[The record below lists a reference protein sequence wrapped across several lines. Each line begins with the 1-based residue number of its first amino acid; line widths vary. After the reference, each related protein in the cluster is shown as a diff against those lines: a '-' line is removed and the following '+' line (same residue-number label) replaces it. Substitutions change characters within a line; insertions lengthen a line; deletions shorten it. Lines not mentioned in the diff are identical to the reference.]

1 MKLARTSLVVFVF
14 ALLAGAARV
23 AAQDSGEPK
32 VTADF
37 GYASRYVF
45 RGVERAG
52 SSAQAAVE
60 YAAKGFRGSVWAN
73 QPLRSRQGSE
83 IDLTAAYG
91 RQVSEKLNVEL
102 ALTAYNFTSEPA
114 GATEHSVEAA
124 LTATFA
130 PVNGV
135 TPSVSLQHDFRLEAD
150 TAQASLAYSVALT
163 RLGTFLE
170 LSAFAGWSDARNAT
184 PDAASSRASDGY
196 GYFGGEAHIPYRV
209 GAHTTVIAGLHATTT
224 VGQGRA
230 LASPGRFA
238 RSNLWLTL
246 GVSVDF

>member
-1 MKLARTSLVVFVF
+1 MKLARASLAVF

-52 SSAQAAVE
+52 SSAQASIE
-60 YAAKGFRGSVWAN
+60 YAERGFRGSVWTN
-73 QPLRSRQGSE
+73 QPFRSGDNGE

-91 RQVSEKLNVEL
+91 RQVGEKLNVEF
-102 ALTAYNFTSEPA
+102 AFTAYNFTSVPV

-130 PVNGV
+130 PAGGF
-135 TPSVSLQHDFRLEAD
+135 TPSVSLQHDFRLESD
-150 TAQASLAYSVALT
+150 SVQASLAYSVALT
-163 RLGTFLE
+163 QLGTFLE
-170 LSAFAGWSDARNAT
+170 LSAFVGWSDASNAR
-184 PDAASSRASDGY
+184 PDAAGPRMSDGY
-196 GYFGGEAHIPYRV
+196 GYFGGEAHIPYRI
-209 GAHTTVIAGLHATTT
+209 GAHTTVIAGVHATTT
-224 VGQGRA
+224 VNQG
-230 LASPGRFA
+230 LAFAAPSRFA

-246 GVSVDF
+246 GVSFDF

>member
-1 MKLARTSLVVFVF
+1 MHFARSSLVVLS
-14 ALLAGAARV
+14 LLTGAARLV
-23 AAQDSGEPK
+23 AQESGEPK
-32 VTADF
+32 VTAEF

-52 SSAQAAVE
+52 SSAQASVE
-60 YAAKGFRGSVWAN
+60 YAANGFRGSVWTN
-73 QPLRSRQGSE
+73 QPLRSADSGE
-83 IDLTAAYG
+83 IDLTAAYAH
-91 RQVSEKLNVEL
+91 QVSEKLNIEL
-102 ALTAYNFTSEPA
+102 ALTAYYPTSIGA
-114 GATEHSVEAA
+114 GATERSLEAGI
-124 LTATFA
+124 TATWTPISGF
-130 PVNGV
+130 
-135 TPSVSLQHDFRLEAD
+135 TPSVSLQHDFQLESNS
-150 TAQASLAYSVALT
+150 AQAALACSVALIK
-163 RLGTFLE
+163 LGTFLE
-170 LSAFAGWSDARNAT
+170 LSAFAGWSDARNAR
-184 PDAASSRASDGY
+184 PDEGGPRVGDGY

>member
-1 MKLARTSLVVFVF
+1 MHFARSSLVVLS
-14 ALLAGAARV
+14 LLTGAARLV
-23 AAQDSGEPK
+23 AQESGEPK
-32 VTADF
+32 VTAEF

-52 SSAQAAVE
+52 SSAQASVE
-60 YAAKGFRGSVWAN
+60 YAANGFRGSVWTN
-73 QPLRSRQGSE
+73 QPLRSADSGE

-91 RQVSEKLNVEL
+91 RQVSEKLNIEL
-102 ALTAYNFTSEPA
+102 AFTAYNFPGVPA
-114 GATEHSVEAA
+114 GATEHSLEAG

-135 TPSVSLQHDFRLEAD
+135 TPSVSVQHDFRLDAD

-163 RLGTFLE
+163 QLGTYLE
-170 LSAFAGWSDARNAT
+170 LSAFAGW
-184 PDAASSRASDGY
+184 SDGY

-209 GAHTTVIAGLHATTT
+209 GAHTTVIAGIHATTT
-224 VGQGRA
+224 VGQGRT
-230 LASPGRFA
+230 LAVPGRFA

>member
-1 MKLARTSLVVFVF
+1 MNLARASLVVL
-14 ALLAGAARV
+14 ALLAGAAHG

-32 VTADF
+32 LTADF

-52 SSAQAAVE
+52 SSAQASVE
-60 YAAKGFRGSVWAN
+60 YAAHGFRGSVWTN
-73 QPLRSRQGSE
+73 QPLRRGQSGE

-91 RQVSEKLNVEL
+91 RQVSEKLNLEL
-102 ALTAYNFTSEPA
+102 ALTSYDFTSAPA
-114 GATEHSVEAA
+114 GATEHSLEAG

-135 TPSVSLQHDFRLEAD
+135 TPSVSVQHDFRLEAD

-163 RLGTFLE
+163 QLGTFLE
-170 LSAFAGWSDARNAT
+170 LSAFAGWSDARNVR
-184 PDAASSRASDGY
+184 PDAVGPRVSDGY
-196 GYFGGEAHIPYRV
+196 GYFGGEARIPYRL

-230 LASPGRFA
+230 FASPGRFA